1 VLLSE
6 LPYKILTSGV
16 ETVHRTVLCII
27 KRIDYVAFDFA
38 ADDLV
43 NHVPLSKLLCEA
55 EWQLFEP
62 VIKG

>member
-1 VLLSE
+1 MLLSE
-6 LPYKILTSGV
+6 LPYKFFTSGV
-16 ETVHRTVLCII
+16 ATVHRTVLCSI
-27 KRIDYVAFDFA
+27 KRIDYVAFDFT

-43 NHVPLSKLLCEA
+43 SHVPLLKLLCEA